1 MGRFK
6 AKDLKYETNKYIL
19 HMIFNNLKQKE
30 LLVIIFILAKLVWMK
45 LRWIKAVFG
54 KIQQYLIINL
64 EQKKEDK
71 RKKGSTIDSISVLY
85 EGQELTLNAF
95 RSGIFLIKKK
105 KKIKKRIENIK
116 SKNKCSID
124 QQQFLHQ

>member
-95 RSGIFLIKKK
+95 SGIFLKKK
-105 KKIKKRIENIK
+105 KKKTKKRIENIK